1 MAVIPERLG
10 ALEEACTAPL
20 PSSQSVSTFGFPL
33 STFDPS
39 RIVIPSEAGNPLF
52 ALKLRQSLR

>member
-20 PSSQSVSTFGFPL
+20 PSSRSVSTFGFPL

-39 RIVIPSEAGNPLF
+39 RIVIPSEAGIRF
-52 ALKLRQSLR
+52 SL